1 MTVIGGLLTSAMGIL
16 PHKDVEKALRM
27 AFSLDIPFWPQL
39 PHFSYYEDMY
49 VQFSEHFPGMII
61 NEEEK
66 RITFDTN
73 LFYEQLPA
81 YLEMSTNPETF
92 GLSEK
97 YAYVFHRF
105 LEHDLTKYPAI
116 KGQVMGPISFG
127 LRIFDEHLKPMIFND
142 DARMLL
148 FEFTREKINHQ
159 YRTLRRHNPNPIIFF
174 DEPGLEFIFNSISG
188 YTGEMAKRDL
198 AELLNGIDGIKGV
211 HLCGNPD
218 WDFLLN
224 AGIDVL
230 SFDAYRRGEVIV
242 RYDSI
247 LRFIEEGKVL
257 AWGIVPSHIE
267 LLETET
273 ADTLMAR
280 LEGLW
285 DYLVAKG
292 ADKEKIVRNAQL
304 APATCNLVGARS
316 EEAVEKAYALLTE
329 LGQKLKAKYGLT
341 G

>member
-1 MTVIGGLLTSAMGIL
+1 MQVIGGCRTSAMGIL
-16 PHKDVEKALRM
+16 PHNDVDKAIEL

-49 VQFSEHFPGMII
+49 VQFSEHFPGMVI

-66 RITFDTN
+66 KITFNTV
-73 LFYEQLPA
+73 LFYDQLGD
-81 YLEMSTNPETF
+81 YLEKSTDPEIF

-105 LEHDLTKYPAI
+105 LNHDLSRFPAI

-127 LRIFDEHLKPMIFND
+127 MRISDENLKPMIFRD
-142 DARMLL
+142 DVRMLL

-159 YRTLRRHNPNPIIFF
+159 YRQLRKHNPNPIIFF
-174 DEPGLEFIFNSISG
+174 DEPGLELVFSSISG
-188 YTGEMAKRDL
+188 YTSEMAKRDL
-198 AELLNGIDGIKGV
+198 AELLAGIDGIKGI

-224 AGIDVL
+224 ADIDVL
-230 SFDAYRRGEVIV
+230 SFDAYRRGEILT
-242 RYDSI
+242 RYHSI
-247 LRFIEEGKVL
+247 LDFIESGKTL
-257 AWGIVPSHIE
+257 AWGIVPTNIE
-267 LLETET
+267 LLEEETE
-273 ADTLMAR
+273 DTLIAR

-285 DYLVAKG
+285 DTLVSKG
-292 ADKEKIVRNAQL
+292 ANKQKIVQNAQL

-316 EEAVEKAYALLTE
+316 EEAVEKAYVLLQGMAE
-329 LGQKLKAKYGLT
+329 KLKAKYNLK
-341 G
+341 